1 MRTFRWVIQIA
12 ALCAP
17 LLSARAQR
25 PVRGVATDSASAA
38 PVAGAVITIL
48 SATGATLART
58 VSDSRGQFT
67 VTVAG
72 DGVPAHARVLR
83 IGFRPRDLD
92 LAAVTDSPLRVV
104 MVRLPPLLDAVRVT
118 DRELCP
124 NSSDRGG
131 AFALWEQVRAGL
143 LGTIVARE
151 ANPAL
156 ATMLTY
162 ERREDAGDH
171 IVEWQTVLVRSGNT
185 TRPFIAAASAKQ
197 FADAGFMA
205 TDTAGQTLFAPDAD
219 VLLDEAFA
227 ATHCFRTQRADAGHR
242 GEVGLAFT
250 PARRRSGVVD
260 VAGVV
265 WVDAAVP
272 SLRTLEFRH
281 TGFDPRLDRTPPG
294 GHIEFRTAAN
304 GLSFIDRWW
313 IDIPILRVHRGAVG
327 TIVGGRVS
335 ASQSDLYTVDE
346 IQYSGG
352 LVLAARWNDGSSWAP
367 DPSGVSGTVVE
378 QGLSR
383 PIAGALVSVDG
394 TADTVTTDSAG
405 RFSLTPL
412 VTGRYRLRVAD
423 TTLESFARGRSS
435 SRVADVLEGRVV
447 DLRFELPAIGETIAQ
462 ACKADHRVVNADDQ
476 VFNSVLVGHLVDR
489 DSGYTNNG
497 EVRATWR
504 VNLGGTPLDLSREAL
519 VDARGRFILCG
530 VPSSVV
536 FSVTWNGGGARA
548 DTSVM
553 LKGREVGRLEW
564 RLPPAPTRSP
574 PPER

>member
-1 MRTFRWVIQIA
+1 MCTFRWVMQIA
-12 ALCAP
+12 ALCGP

-38 PVAGAVITIL
+38 PVPGAVITIL

-72 DGVPAHARVLR
+72 DGVPTHARVLR

-92 LAAVTDSPLRVV
+92 LAAVTDSPLRVA

-171 IVEWQTVLVRSGNT
+171 IVERQTVLVRSGNT

-205 TDTAGQTLFAPDAD
+205 RDTSGETLFAPDAD

-227 ATHCFRTQRADAGHR
+227 ATHCFHMQGADVAHPGQ
-242 GEVGLAFT
+242 VGLAFT
-250 PARRRSGVVD
+250 PARRRDGVVD

-265 WVDAAVP
+265 WIDAVAP
-272 SLRTLEFRH
+272 SLRALEFRH
-281 TGFDPRLDRTPPG
+281 TGFGQLYDRTPPG

-313 IDIPILRVHRGAVG
+313 IDIPILRVHAGGAG
-327 TIVGGRVS
+327 TIAGGRVS
-335 ASQSDLYTVDE
+335 ESRPDQVTVDA
-346 IQYSGG
+346 IHNSGG
-352 LVLAARWNDGSSWAP
+352 SVLGARWQDGSSWAAEP
-367 DPSGVSGTVVE
+367 TGISGIVVE
-378 QGLSR
+378 QGTGR
-383 PIAGALVSVDG
+383 AVAGALVSLDG
-394 TADTVTTDSAG
+394 TVDTVATDSSG
-405 RFSLTPL
+405 RFSLTPVVAGKYKL
-412 VTGRYRLRVAD
+412 RLSD
-423 TTLESFARGRSS
+423 TTLEAFARGRS
-435 SRVADVLEGRVV
+435 ATRVV
-447 DLRFELPAIGETIAQ
+447 DVPAGHVSDIRIELPAIRETIAQ
-462 ACKADHRVVNADDQ
+462 VCKTDSKLFNAVV
-476 VFNSVLVGHLVDR
+476 VGHLVDR
-489 DSGYTNNG
+489 DSGVANNG
-497 EVRATWR
+497 EVAATWR
-504 VNLGGTPLDLSREAL
+504 VYLGGKPLDLNREAM
-519 VDARGRFILCG
+519 VDRRGRFLLCG
-530 VPSSVV
+530 VPSDIAFQVRWSAV
-536 FSVTWNGGGARA
+536 GAQA
-548 DTSVM
+548 DTT
-553 LKGREVGRLEW
+553 LILNHREVGRLEW